1 MSIFNGNS
9 LFLSKK
15 SKTMPV
21 VKVPKNVKQSLQ
33 IDRAFENG
41 IFKIEPKE
49 KMAVYDRCYIFEDIN
64 YINKN
69 IGEQNDFLMNLMFW
83 LNSMDV
89 EFKITLANEY
99 QSMEEFLESIRA
111 EKNKAEYPDIA
122 NGIRQWQDERIK
134 ETNPNVT
141 TLRYLTVTTRADN
154 EANARV
160 YLNAIETTIMEAF
173 AGWGS
178 RIEKLSTLER
188 LESLQ
193 KLICPNH
200 PEQQDY
206 INLPSDKKKHQKDWK
221 NDILPRG
228 IKQYPN

>member
-69 IGEQNDFLMNLMFW
+69 IFCTSAFIIHFLCCFIL
-83 LNSMDV
+83 
-89 EFKITLANEY
+89 
-99 QSMEEFLESIRA
+99 FL
-111 EKNKAEYPDIA
+111 
-122 NGIRQWQDERIK
+122 
-134 ETNPNVT
+134 
-141 TLRYLTVTTRADN
+141 
-154 EANARV
+154 
-160 YLNAIETTIMEAF
+160 
-173 AGWGS
+173 
-178 RIEKLSTLER
+178 
-188 LESLQ
+188 
-193 KLICPNH
+193 C
-200 PEQQDY
+200 
-206 INLPSDKKKHQKDWK
+206 
-221 NDILPRG
+221 
-228 IKQYPN
+228 